1 MLSNLCFQKSNIT
14 GKWNFQNLKLG
25 LEVFLNFF
33 PCVYISNQ
41 GNVKKFTVIRI
52 EIIPL
57 RSIANAQNVLSFVI
71 SYHSTD

>member
-1 MLSNLCFQKSNIT
+1 M
-14 GKWNFQNLKLG
+14 
-25 LEVFLNFF
+25 FLNFF